1 MNPGIF
7 DLINPLDGVL
17 GRTLHGPMHRFTFRA
32 DSEYSGYEVEKM
44 LRRYGIRIW
53 GREMAEN
60 EDRAFLVKESQ
71 AIWAEYL
78 LCRAGI
84 PLTCKLLDPRNESY
98 RQRQSVAKQGLD
110 KRNVDVDRN
119 VVSFSCRH
127 AGILPL
133 EQ

>member
-98 RQRQSVAKQGLD
+98 RQRHAPRSMPVPWTMRGIGPSGFVDHVVDLLD
-110 KRNVDVDRN
+110 K
-119 VVSFSCRH
+119 
-127 AGILPL
+127 IMP
-133 EQ
+133 